1 MRNFI
6 FFTVLTSLLFSNS
19 LFAQRNRER
28 DADYF
33 PRNEIYIQYGT
44 PTVLEL
50 VTTLK
55 APTQFGSADTKNNI
69 FTGVAGLGYNFFISN
84 RFMIGIYGGASYA
97 KADICLMNDDETISQ
112 RLYAKGVMSYVG
124 QLSASWIFYNEG
136 SIQLS
141 SGVYLGMAYWDEDIT
156 VYDNKSS
163 INYPHASDQFKFSYH
178 LTACKFRWGDTF
190 GVFAELGFGFRGL
203 VNAGLSVQL

>member
-1 MRNFI
+1 MRSLITF
-6 FFTVLTSLLFSNS
+6 SLLALLLSTTTAFG
-19 LFAQRNRER
+19 QKNRER

-55 APTQFGSADTKNNI
+55 SPKQLSGETRNHI
-69 FTGVAGLGYNFFISN
+69 FTGVAGLGYNFLLRD
-84 RFMIGIYGGASYA
+84 RFMIGVYGGASYA
-97 KADICLMNDDETISQ
+97 KADIYYINEESSSSYK
-112 RLYAKGVMSYVG
+112 LYGKGVMSYVG

-141 SGVYLGMAYWDEDIT
+141 SGIYLGMAYWDEDIT
-156 VYDNKSS
+156 AYTDKNT
-163 INYPHASDQFKFSYH
+163 INIPHASDQFKFSYH
-178 LTACKFRWGDTF
+178 LTACKFRWGETF